1 MWLYLGN
8 VTKHWSTREG
18 NSYFKTQN
26 KTKPMGLYKQ
36 HPVPASEY
44 YQILT
49 LTIRDFKHGSY
60 TAQSEK
66 GHSFRDRRVRK
77 TCTLFSS

>member
-26 KTKPMGLYKQ
+26 KTKPC
-36 HPVPASEY
+36 S
-44 YQILT
+44 
-49 LTIRDFKHGSY
+49 
-60 TAQSEK
+60 
-66 GHSFRDRRVRK
+66 SFRILPDSDTDSKAFQTQYVREMMGETRRVRK
-77 TCTLFSS
+77 TCTFFSSCQQTATGRKSKI